1 MSALHVLSE
10 AAGLLSSPLPESLA
24 RRYGGTLGFDPP
36 RVFANFVSS
45 LDGVVALEG
54 VEHSSKLI
62 SGGSETDRFV
72 MGLLRAF
79 ADAVLIGAGTLRAA
93 PDSLWTPS
101 FIHPDGAD
109 AFAHLRADRGRSGE
123 PRLVVLTARGDVD
136 PAHPAIQAGALVL
149 TTGAGA
155 ARLSGRLP
163 SASTAVALGDGRGVD
178 LATAIAAIR
187 ADGHELIL
195 TEGGPTVF
203 GGLLRAGLVDE
214 LFLTLSPVVAGR
226 SGDDARPG
234 LVEGAEL
241 LPSISASGELL
252 SVRADGSHLFL
263 RYALPR

>member
-1 MSALHVLSE
+1 MNALHVLSE
-10 AAGLLSSPLPESLA
+10 AAGLPSSPLPDALA
-24 RRYGGTLGFDPP
+24 RRYGGALGFDAP

-62 SGGSETDRFV
+62 SGRSETDRFV

-101 FIHPDGAD
+101 FIHPDGAE
-109 AFAHLRADRGRSGE
+109 AFGELRTGLGRSGE

-136 PAHPAIQAGALVL
+136 PSHPAIEAGALVL
-149 TTGAGA
+149 TTRAGA
-155 ARLSGRLP
+155 ARLAGRLP
-163 SASTAVALGDGRGVD
+163 ASSTAVALGDGGGVD
-178 LATAIAAIR
+178 LADALAAIR
-187 ADGHELIL
+187 AEGHELIL

-214 LFLTLSPVVAGR
+214 LFLTLSPVLAGR
-226 SGDDARPG
+226 SGDGARPG
-234 LVEGAEL
+234 LVDGAEI
-241 LPSISASGELL
+241 LPSISTSGELL